1 MSTYGSQPFPRLS
14 ADQVERI
21 RTLSAAG
28 HGHRAIAAMLGL
40 SRTTVARARWYLGL
54 TVRLAGRPRKD
65 AKERHAILP
74 PPAAVMPGGKPYAVL
89 MVEAKAAYLAL
100 LEREK
105 DAAKGGR
112 PKGSGRGG
120 QRSIAIPRSRRS
132 A

>member
-54 TVRLAGRPRKD
+54 TVRLACRPRKD

-74 PPAAVMPGGKPYAVL
+74 PPADDMPGGKP
-89 MVEAKAAYLAL
+89 
-100 LEREK
+100 
-105 DAAKGGR
+105 
-112 PKGSGRGG
+112 
-120 QRSIAIPRSRRS
+120 
-132 A
+132 